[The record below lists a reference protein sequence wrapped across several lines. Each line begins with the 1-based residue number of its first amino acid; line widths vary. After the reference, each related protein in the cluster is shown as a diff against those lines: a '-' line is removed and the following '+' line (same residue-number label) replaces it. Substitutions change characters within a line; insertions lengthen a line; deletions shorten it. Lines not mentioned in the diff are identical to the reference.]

1 MKTECQVYCKPWDN
15 STPGGQEPYEQA
27 TPSGQHTLETSIPG
41 PDATTRKKSAPDGQ
55 DEHEQSIEGGQGHLK
70 HQPLVDSIKS
80 KPPLQVDSMNAKSER
95 KVYRK
100 NQK

>member
-1 MKTECQVYCKPWDN
+1 MKTECQVYRQPCDN
-15 STPGGQEPYEQA
+15 STPGGQEQYEQA
-27 TPSGQHTLETSIPG
+27 TPRGQDTLETSILG
-41 PDATTRKKSAPDGQ
+41 TDATTRKKTTPDGH
-55 DEHEQSIEGGQGHLK
+55 DEHEQSIEGGQEHLK

-80 KPPLQVDSMNAKSER
+80 KPSLQVDSMNAKSER